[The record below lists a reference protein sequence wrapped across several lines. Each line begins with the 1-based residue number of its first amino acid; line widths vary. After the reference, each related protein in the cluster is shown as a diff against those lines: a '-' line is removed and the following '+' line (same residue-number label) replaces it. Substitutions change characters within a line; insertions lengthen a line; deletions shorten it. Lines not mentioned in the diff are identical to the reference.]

1 MSSKSNRRNQAAESR
16 LIDESE
22 IEQRAVQISRDE
34 GREIVTADDRARA
47 REELLAPN
55 ETTGDPEVSAE
66 LGGDITAW
74 DEVPGSTGTQ
84 APRIVPED
92 ENSVGKELVEK
103 GLRAPHARR
112 KASGSH

>member
-1 MSSKSNRRNQAAESR
+1 MSSKSNRNQAAESR

-34 GREIVTADDRARA
+34 GRDLVTADDRARA

-66 LGGDITAW
+66 LGGDRSAW
-74 DEVPGSTGTQ
+74 DAPGGSGRQVP
-84 APRIVPED
+84 RVEPED
-92 ENSVGKELVEK
+92 EKSIGKELTEK
-103 GLRAPHARR
+103 GLRGPRETR
-112 KASGSH
+112 KA